1 MEEKKISN
9 MTFEEPEYVVVEDA
23 DMDLVANLLDQAR
36 GRRSVADFSYECG
49 YSITTFNNVIRQK
62 RLSKNL
68 DKKLMRVIA
77 DHADP
82 ESGIQLDHMMAAN
95 GMIAKDYLDAIYR
108 RNLRMKRTPIKKQEE
123 LSTQLLCL
131 SPDGTVSV
139 IGSADNSSNAT
150 IDQYII
156 EEDTSC
162 SPDENLTEK
171 EKEAEDYVR
180 FLDELALLASDL
192 EKKQIHYL
200 QTHSIKMSKDKSFR
214 FLLSKYCNMRKE
226 EEIDRIQKMTDY
238 FLQEDRENTPEH
250 NKEFKELS
258 DLLWMIKDILG

>member
-1 MEEKKISN
+1 MEDKKMSN
-9 MTFEEPEYVVVEDA
+9 TMLEEPEYVVVKDA
-23 DMDLVANLLDQAR
+23 DMSLVANLLDQAR
-36 GRRSVADFSYECG
+36 GRRSVVDFSYECG

-68 DKKLMRVIA
+68 DEKLMRVIA
-77 DHADP
+77 DHADL

-95 GMIAKDYLDAIYR
+95 GMIAKRYLDAIYR
-108 RNLRMKRTPIKKQEE
+108 RNLKMRRTPIKKQEE
-123 LSTQLLCL
+123 LSTPLLCM
-131 SPDGTVSV
+131 SSNGSVSV
-139 IGSADNSSNAT
+139 IGTADNSSSAG
-150 IDQYII
+150 IDRYII

-162 SPDENLTEK
+162 SSDEDLTEK
-171 EKEAEDYVR
+171 EKESEDYVR

-192 EKKQIHYL
+192 EEKQVHYL

-226 EEIDRIQKMTDY
+226 EEIDRIQKMNDY
-238 FLQEDRENTPEH
+238 FLQEDRESTPEH
-250 NKEFKELS
+250 NKELS